1 MVRPDRTTDEA
12 GSIVSVKFLKFSYRA
27 DGGVGV
33 GGWRGGGHPTM
44 KVMIGNNN
52 NKSKAQMRV
61 LRASR
66 LRQCIIEN

>member
-33 GGWRGGGHPTM
+33 GGWRGGGRRD
-44 KVMIGNNN
+44 I
-52 NKSKAQMRV
+52 QR
-61 LRASR
+61 
-66 LRQCIIEN
+66 